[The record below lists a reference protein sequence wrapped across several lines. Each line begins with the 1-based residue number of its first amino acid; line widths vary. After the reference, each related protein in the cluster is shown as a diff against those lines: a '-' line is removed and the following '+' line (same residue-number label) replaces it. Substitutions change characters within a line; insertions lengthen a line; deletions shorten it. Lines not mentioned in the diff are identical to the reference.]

1 MIGCRKCMYQKMIL
15 DEDFDRELKNPNNIR
30 IMSKVCSFYLRM
42 IPSDDIYRCKLVAL
56 WKAMVKFNPSGG
68 QKFTSYLY
76 NSIKWECQK
85 ELYLINKFRKGAT
98 YDDMLTECVDKN
110 NFEIFDI
117 VEKLPPKLEVVI
129 KQKFFFGLTMEEIGK
144 ENNYSRETAR
154 RYVKKGIEKLQEI
167 CRSA

>member
-1 MIGCRKCMYQKMIL
+1 MQKNIVL
-15 DEDFDRELKNPNNIR
+15 DEDFNKELQNSNNIR
-30 IMSKVCSFYLRM
+30 IMNKVCSFYLRV
-42 IPSDDIYRCKLVAL
+42 IPSDDLHRCKLVAL
-56 WKAMVKFNPSGG
+56 WKAMSKFNPSGG

-85 ELYLINKFRKGAT
+85 ELYLINKFRKGAV
-98 YDDMLTECVDKN
+98 YDDLLTECVDKS

-117 VEKLPPKLEVVI
+117 VEKLPPKLEIVI
-129 KQKFFFGLTMEEIGK
+129 KQKFFFGLTMEEIGN

-167 CRSA
+167 CKST